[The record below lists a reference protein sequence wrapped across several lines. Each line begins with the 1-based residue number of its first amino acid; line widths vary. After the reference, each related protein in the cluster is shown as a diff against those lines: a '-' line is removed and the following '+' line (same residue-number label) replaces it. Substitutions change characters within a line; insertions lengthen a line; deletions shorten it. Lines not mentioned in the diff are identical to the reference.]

1 MFISVHVNS
10 HIKRG
15 TARGTET
22 LYRANDP
29 VSERLARLV
38 QAELVKAITLIDRRV
53 WGGREDLAVFNGC
66 RIPPAILVE
75 VGFFWTIRMKKC
87 SYGRKAFKRLQ
98 RKAFTGGVSNF
109 FFLEQDGQGDE
120 S

>member
-1 MFISVHVNS
+1 M
-10 HIKRG
+10 
-15 TARGTET
+15 
-22 LYRANDP
+22 YRANDP

-66 RIPPAILVE
+66 RIPRDSGGGWFFLDHPDEE
-75 VGFFWTIRMKKC
+75 VLLRAEGFQKIAAEGIYR
-87 SYGRKAFKRLQ
+87 
-98 RKAFTGGVSNF
+98 GVSNF

>member
-15 TARGTET
+15 GTARGGTET

-66 RIPPAILVE
+66 RIPAILVE
-75 VGFFWTIRMKKC
+75 VGFFGP
-87 SYGRKAFKRLQ
+87 SG
-98 RKAFTGGVSNF
+98 
-109 FFLEQDGQGDE
+109 
-120 S
+120 